1 MKKRI
6 LLITV
11 AGLSS
16 RFSESIGHPVIKCLY
31 YEKGF
36 YESLLYRILENE
48 GLFSEIIIVGGYGFE
63 ELSKTIKE
71 KFASLMDKITL
82 VDNECYEK
90 YGSGYSFY
98 KGILPLKGMDYDEV
112 VFAEG
117 DLFLDKESFAKVCES
132 SKNIM
137 TYSFDPVLSNKS
149 VAYYIDEADKPHYIY
164 DTGHA
169 LLSIDEPFKAIY
181 NSGQVWKFA
190 NRNDFENLVLS
201 MPEEDFFGT
210 NLVPV
215 NKYFQAVSDIEY
227 VGFKQWINCNTVE
240 DFRKSL
246 EE

>member
-1 MKKRI
+1 MKKRV

-36 YESLLYRILENE
+36 YESLLYRMLENE
-48 GLFSEIIIVGGYGFE
+48 GLFSKIIIVGGYRFN
-63 ELSKTIKE
+63 ELATVIKSE
-71 KFASLMDKITL
+71 FSQLMDKIL
-82 VDNECYEK
+82 LINNENYEK

-98 KGILPLKGMDYDEV
+98 KGILPLKDMEYDEV

-117 DLFLDKESFAKVCES
+117 DLFLDKESFEKVCAS
-132 SKNIM
+132 PKNIM

-164 DTGHA
+164 DTGHS

-190 NRNDFENLVLS
+190 NKNDFERLVLS
-201 MPEEDFFGT
+201 MSEEEFFGT
-210 NLVPV
+210 NLAPV